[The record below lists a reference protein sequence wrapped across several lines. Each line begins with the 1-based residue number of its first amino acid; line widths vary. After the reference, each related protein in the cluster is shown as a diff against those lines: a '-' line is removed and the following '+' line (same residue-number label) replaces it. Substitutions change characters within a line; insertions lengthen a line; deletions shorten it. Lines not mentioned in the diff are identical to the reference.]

1 MRLFTQL
8 TTLVFFL
15 LSFSMHAQ
23 DSYNLTIESN
33 VSTVTTGTTYRFYV
47 DMLDPTDRVSAVFGH
62 NLLPLTIS
70 APAGVFNTVYNGSWS
85 ASGLNA
91 AFLTTFPEMTA
102 DSYATIGLE
111 GPAGSSGLDG
121 AADPSLVEDV
131 AQPLSPFFTDNGS
144 TTVEINTI
152 VGSAVYVLN
161 TASNGL
167 TDENMRVLIMQITT
181 AGSLSGTLN
190 YQVFPFGIGADAI
203 DVTSSF
209 SEGGGEVVGCM
220 ISMACNFDPLATIA
234 CDDCCDFTSC
244 LSIGCMN
251 ELACNYDPEATI
263 PDGSCTFA
271 NAPYD
276 CDGEC
281 VNDADGD
288 GICDVFETYGCT
300 DVTACNYNDTASED
314 DGNCTYALAP
324 YDCDWNCLL
333 DIDGDGTCDQDE
345 VAGCTNA
352 NACNYNSYA
361 IIDNGSCEFLSC
373 IVFDCADTTACN
385 YNPDTDFDDGSC
397 VYANYPYDCNGECV
411 EDNDG
416 DGICDSIGIEGCTD
430 TAAVNF
436 NPFATDDNDSCII
449 LVGGCVIPFAC
460 NYNPDADFYDPGSC
474 DFNFPCYE

>member
-33 VSTVTTGTTYRFYV
+33 ESTVTTGTTYRFYV

-70 APAGVFNTVYNGSWS
+70 APDGVFNTVYNGSWS

-131 AQPLSPFFTDNGS
+131 AQPLSPFFVDNGS
-144 TTVEINTI
+144 TTLEINTV
-152 VGSAVYVLN
+152 VGSAVYILN

-190 YQVFPFGIGADAI
+190 YQIFPLGIGADAI

-209 SEGGGEVVGCM
+209 SEGGGGEGVGCM

-244 LSIGCMN
+244 LAIGCMN

-263 PDGSCTFA
+263 PDNSCTYA

-281 VNDADGD
+281 VDDADGD
-288 GICDVFETYGCT
+288 GVCDVLETYGCT

-324 YDCDWNCLL
+324 YDCFGLCVNDANGNGL
-333 DIDGDGTCDQDE
+333 CDE
-345 VAGCTNA
+345 FEGPGCT
-352 NACNYNSYA
+352 
-361 IIDNGSCEFLSC
+361 DM
-373 IVFDCADTTACN
+373 TACN
-385 YNPDTDFDDGSC
+385 FNPNATEDDGSC
-397 VYANYPYDCNGECV
+397 V
-411 EDNDG
+411 
-416 DGICDSIGIEGCTD
+416 
-430 TAAVNF
+430 TAAYGLDVDVVMEHTTGDL
-436 NPFATDDNDSCII
+436 A
-449 LVGGCVIPFAC
+449 
-460 NYNPDADFYDPGSC
+460 
-474 DFNFPCYE
+474 